1 LSAFIIT
8 LHIIACLVL
17 IVLVL
22 LQSGKEGMGVIF
34 GGGSG
39 SVFGSSGAGGLLIKV
54 TSYVAAVFLITSL
67 AYNYYSSAE
76 RRVSASVMQNV
87 NIEDIKPKAGAG
99 EAAQTPAAPGAAK
112 DAAKAGVQFEDVK
125 PLKPGLT
132 APAQTDA
139 AVPALPGAPDIAAKP
154 DTPAPAATADAPAPA
169 PAPAPAKPADAPKK

>member
-1 LSAFIIT
+1 MSAFIIT

-39 SVFGSSGAGGLLIKV
+39 SVFGSSGAGGLLIKL

-76 RRVSASVMQNV
+76 RRVSTSVMQNV

-99 EAAQTPAAPGAAK
+99 DAAQAPAVPGAPAAPKAA
-112 DAAKAGVQFEDVK
+112 VQFEDTK
-125 PLKPGLT
+125 DAPLKPGLA
-132 APAQTDA
+132 APTQNDA
-139 AVPALPGAPDIAAKP
+139 AVPALPGAQGVAAKQE
-154 DTPAPAATADAPAPA
+154 PAAPPEASAPAPVQ
-169 PAPAPAKPADAPKK
+169 APAKPAEAPKK